1 VGRLQ
6 PGVSA
11 AQAQAA
17 LQPAFLQAAYTA
29 QPRPPKNWAQL
40 AVSPVQGAQ
49 ALNDPNP
56 ALNTEM
62 LALMAMVGL
71 VLLIACANV
80 ALLVLARNQARQGD
94 FRTRLA
100 LGASAGRVAR
110 QLLTESAALVLVAC
124 GLGWWLAIE
133 LTAAVARWEN
143 LEISL
148 APDRSALAF
157 TAAVAAAVAIA
168 VSLAPLR
175 RALRLRA
182 RLAPGSRVVR
192 GGAGFGRLLAG
203 AQIALSL
210 ALIANALLLVRSMR
224 NVDHTVYGIRNP
236 GLAVFDVSAPQ
247 DAPDGV
253 FSRTQR
259 TQFFQTLLQQLRAT
273 PGVQA
278 ATLLENRLGAG
289 WSNNNGAV
297 IDGVS
302 PLGPNHFAAVR
313 TNTVGA
319 DYFATLGQPLLA
331 GRDFTDAD
339 VLAATQARALAAAA
353 RARNPKAALAPLPGV
368 AVVNQTF
375 VEKYMHGRSPLGHLL
390 GSSTIVGLAQDAKYT
405 SAQESAR
412 PMAWYPMSGGDTT
425 MTVEVRMAGDAQ
437 TSLPALRSAM
447 ARIAP
452 TLPLGQ
458 LTTQTAQWQES
469 YADQSLQGRLAL
481 FFGLLAA
488 VLVSTGLYGT
498 LAYKVSQRTQEI
510 GVRVALGATRAR
522 VIGMVLGESLWLA
535 LAGLALGVPL
545 AWAGGRSIQ
554 SMLYHVPANDGASL
568 ALAAAG
574 LLALALLAA
583 LAPAHRAAAVD
594 PLIALRSD

>member
-94 FRTRLA
+94 FRT
-100 LGASAGRVAR
+100 
-110 QLLTESAALVLVAC
+110 
-124 GLGWWLAIE
+124 
-133 LTAAVARWEN
+133 
-143 LEISL
+143 
-148 APDRSALAF
+148 P
-157 TAAVAAAVAIA
+157 
-168 VSLAPLR
+168 
-175 RALRLRA
+175 
-182 RLAPGSRVVR
+182 
-192 GGAGFGRLLAG
+192 
-203 AQIALSL
+203 L

-339 VLAATQARALAAAA
+339 VLAATQARALA
-353 RARNPKAALAPLPGV
+353 
-368 AVVNQTF
+368 
-375 VEKYMHGRSPLGHLL
+375 
-390 GSSTIVGLAQDAKYT
+390 
-405 SAQESAR
+405 
-412 PMAWYPMSGGDTT
+412 
-425 MTVEVRMAGDAQ
+425 
-437 TSLPALRSAM
+437 
-447 ARIAP
+447 
-452 TLPLGQ
+452 
-458 LTTQTAQWQES
+458 
-469 YADQSLQGRLAL
+469 
-481 FFGLLAA
+481 
-488 VLVSTGLYGT
+488 
-498 LAYKVSQRTQEI
+498 
-510 GVRVALGATRAR
+510 
-522 VIGMVLGESLWLA
+522 
-535 LAGLALGVPL
+535 
-545 AWAGGRSIQ
+545 
-554 SMLYHVPANDGASL
+554 
-568 ALAAAG
+568 
-574 LLALALLAA
+574 
-583 LAPAHRAAAVD
+583 
-594 PLIALRSD
+594 